1 MNTETK
7 PNTSTQF
14 DTSKKIVLKKKTLW
28 QKIVENKVA
37 YFFLLP
43 KLVFFITFM
52 LVPIVWAFFISF
64 QDRGVFDVEWVGFK
78 HYLVAFES
86 PIFRAALWNTFLF
99 TIVTVPAF
107 IITALVIATL
117 IYPLGKWSQT
127 FFRSAFYLPTVTSM
141 VIIAMVWRWMYNYRF
156 GLFNYII
163 EFFGF
168 ERVDWLG
175 QTATALPSL
184 MIMAILIPPG
194 AGIIIYLAAMNNISP
209 SLYEAADIDGASP
222 LQKWF
227 RITIPLLKPT
237 TLYLVILSTIG
248 SFQVFTQII
257 MMTGGGPGYATET
270 LVHVIYKT
278 AFRDFNFG
286 LASAQSVILFFIIMA
301 FAIFQF
307 RTLRTEK

>member
-1 MNTETK
+1 MAAQQNSNTVN
-7 PNTSTQF
+7 NTGE
-14 DTSKKIVLKKKTLW
+14 KIIIPKKTVW
-28 QKIVENKVA
+28 MRMKENKVA
-37 YFFLLP
+37 YLFLLP
-43 KLVFFITFM
+43 KLIFFTVFM
-52 LVPIVWAFFISF
+52 LIPILWAFVISF
-64 QDRGVFDVEWVGFK
+64 QDRGVFDVDYVGFK
-78 HYLVAFES
+78 HYFEAFQS
-86 PIFRAALWNTFLF
+86 PIFRAALWNTLLY

-107 IITALVIATL
+107 IITALIIASF
-117 IYPLGKWSQT
+117 IYPLGQVSQA

-163 EFFGF
+163 GFFGF
-168 ERVDWLG
+168 EPVNWLG
-175 QTATALPSL
+175 QTSTALPSL

-194 AGIIIYLAAMNNISP
+194 AGIIIYLAAMNNINP
-209 SLYEAADIDGASP
+209 SLYEAADIDGANAF
-222 LQKWF
+222 QKWI

-257 MMTGGGPGYATET
+257 MMTGGGPGYSTET

-286 LASAQSVILFFIIMA
+286 LASAQSVILFFIIMG
-301 FAIFQF
+301 FAIVQF
-307 RTLRTEK
+307 KSLRTEK